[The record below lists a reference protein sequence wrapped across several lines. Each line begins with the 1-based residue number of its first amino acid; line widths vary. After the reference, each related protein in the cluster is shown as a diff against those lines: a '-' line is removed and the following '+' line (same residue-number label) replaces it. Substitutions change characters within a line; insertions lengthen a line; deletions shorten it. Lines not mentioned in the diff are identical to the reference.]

1 MNSESNQGTGYL
13 AVRVTTARG
22 AIPLEGARVQ
32 IRRLPESPADA
43 TEDLILSAV
52 TERDGKI
59 PLVPL
64 PAPPK
69 EESLSPSNGGKRPY
83 ALYLLEVRLEG
94 YHAQTYN
101 GVPIVDGVIAV
112 QTVDLIPLSENEAP
126 DGFSPDGER
135 IVEAPGAN
143 NL

>member
-1 MNSESNQGTGYL
+1 MHSENDPGTGYL

-32 IRRLPESPADA
+32 IRRLPESPSGA
-43 TEDLILSAV
+43 EQDLIRSAV

-69 EESLSPSNGGKRPY
+69 EESLRPSDSKRKPY

-101 GVPIVDGVIAV
+101 GVPIFDGVIAV
-112 QTVDLIPLSENEAP
+112 QTVDLIPLSEEEATDGFSSDGERFIEAP
-126 DGFSPDGER
+126 D
-135 IVEAPGAN
+135 AN

>member
-1 MNSESNQGTGYL
+1 MNSESTQGIGYL

-32 IRRLPESPADA
+32 VRRLPENPSLASQ
-43 TEDLILSAV
+43 DLISSAV
-52 TERDGKI
+52 TGRDGKI
-59 PLVPL
+59 PLIPL

-69 EESLSPSNGGKRPY
+69 EESLRPSDGKEKPY
-83 ALYLLEVRLEG
+83 AVYLLEIRLEG

-101 GVPIVDGVIAV
+101 GVPIFDGVIAV
-112 QTVDLIPLSENEAP
+112 QTVDLIPLSENGVP

-135 IVEAPGAN
+135 IIEAPDVN

>member
-59 PLVPL
+59 PLVPF

-101 GVPIVDGVIAV
+101 GVPIFDGVIAV